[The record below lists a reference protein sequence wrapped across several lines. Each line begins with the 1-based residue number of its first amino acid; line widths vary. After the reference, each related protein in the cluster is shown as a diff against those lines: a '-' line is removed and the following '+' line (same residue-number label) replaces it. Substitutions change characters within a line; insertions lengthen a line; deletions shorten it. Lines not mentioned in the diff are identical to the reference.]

1 MIEKYNCTF
10 HILINK
16 VIYLFT
22 FSFLISPKYDKYM
35 KKTASYDSNCRTGIP
50 PSVFVY
56 HVENACTCIYTRH
69 HLTPVL

>member
-22 FSFLISPKYDKYM
+22 FSFLISPNYDKSI
-35 KKTASYDSNCRTGIP
+35 KKASYDSNCRTGIP
-50 PSVFVY
+50 PSVFFTMLKMLALVFI
-56 HVENACTCIYTRH
+56 HGII
-69 HLTPVL
+69 